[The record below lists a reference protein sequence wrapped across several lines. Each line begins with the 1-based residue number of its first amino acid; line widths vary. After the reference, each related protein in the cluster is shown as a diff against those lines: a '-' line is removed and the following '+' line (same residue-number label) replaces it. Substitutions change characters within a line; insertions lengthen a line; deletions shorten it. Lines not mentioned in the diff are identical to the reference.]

1 MQFLHRE
8 VTNLSNL
15 EDAMKRKFA
24 LIKLYQIFVLAKNK
38 PTTRVY
44 GEVLPQIQKLL
55 YKRISDSVEK
65 NRELACLIVKEF
77 YSKVDDLSLCIPYL
91 IPIIMMRLN
100 CEDIEGTDNL
110 PEEMRPTAN

>member
-1 MQFLHRE
+1 MFDSSTESDGKGSQESSGSEESSDEDIDFEFPRDDATELMQFLHRE

-44 GEVLPQIQKLL
+44 GEVL
-55 YKRISDSVEK
+55 V
-65 NRELACLIVKEF
+65 
-77 YSKVDDLSLCIPYL
+77 
-91 IPIIMMRLN
+91 
-100 CEDIEGTDNL
+100 
-110 PEEMRPTAN
+110 